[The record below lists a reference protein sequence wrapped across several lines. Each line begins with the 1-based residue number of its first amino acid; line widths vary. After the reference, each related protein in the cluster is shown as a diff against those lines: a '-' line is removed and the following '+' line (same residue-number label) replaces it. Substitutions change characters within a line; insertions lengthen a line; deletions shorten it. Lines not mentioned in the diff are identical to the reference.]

1 MKNIK
6 YFKYINT
13 KQFNVF
19 LHEYGYKLNDAV
31 GYSVVGK
38 KQYHGNVLQT
48 YIIFFSDHDHLFFEV
63 VYFKS
68 FNEYNQ
74 TRLGFN
80 GDKLLWWYESANI
93 RKYKLNID

>member
-19 LHEYGYKLNDAV
+19 LSEYNYKLNDVKGFSAV
-31 GYSVVGK
+31 SEMCYR
-38 KQYHGNVLQT
+38 GNILKT
-48 YIIFFSDHDHLFFEV
+48 YFIYFNDGEYE
-63 VYFKS
+63 YFKVAYFKD
-68 FNEYNQ
+68 FNEYKQ
-74 TRLGFN
+74 SKLGFN
-80 GDKLLWWYESANI
+80 GDKLLNLYESANI